1 MAAGSAVG
9 YAVLVYRPAGYSAYT
24 SSGIFWERD
33 MIRNRKQFSS
43 LSVIVVIIAILPVFM
58 FNNSYGM
65 HLMIMSLIW
74 AVVAASWD
82 LVLGYA
88 GIFNLGQLAFFAIG
102 AYVSSMLSVN
112 LGLSPWAGL
121 ILAGL
126 ISGVL
131 GVLIGLPCL
140 KLKGIYVALMT
151 LAFYEVV
158 GPLIIVGRPVGTGGK
173 GGLFPIPAFRIGGY
187 LFNSNE
193 LVPWLY
199 LALVFFAVFMFLIY
213 KMINSTFGVA
223 FTALRDNENLAK
235 GLGVNKFVYS
245 LLLSGA
251 AAAITGIMGAF
262 YAHYVSMIS
271 PRMLGLDSFL
281 FLLIMVILG
290 GAGNYPGAAIGA
302 FAVTFLNDALRPL
315 DTWRLL
321 VLGILLVLLI
331 MKFPKGI
338 IGTLYD
344 VYSNIKERMTK
355 SKQVAKDAN

>member
-1 MAAGSAVG
+1 M
-9 YAVLVYRPAGYSAYT
+9 RK
-24 SSGIFWERD
+24 
-33 MIRNRKQFSS
+33 NKKQFNS
-43 LSVIVVIIAILPVFM
+43 LIIMIIIIGILPVFL
-58 FNNSYGM
+58 FRNGYAM
-65 HLMIMSLIW
+65 HLLIMSLIW

-102 AYVSSMLSVN
+102 AYVSSILTINFGM
-112 LGLSPWAGL
+112 SPWAGL
-121 ILAGL
+121 VIAGIAAGGLGIL
-126 ISGVL
+126 V
-131 GVLIGLPCL
+131 GLPCL
-140 KLKGIYVALMT
+140 KLKGIYIALMT

-158 GPLIIVGRPVGTGGK
+158 GPLIIVGRPIGTGGK
-173 GGLFPIPAFRIGGY
+173 GGLFPVPAFRIGNY

-199 LALVFFAVFMFLIY
+199 LTLIFFGVFMFAIY

-235 GLGVNKFVYS
+235 GLGINKFVYS

-251 AAAITGIMGAF
+251 ASFITGVMGAF

-290 GAGNYPGAAIGA
+290 GAGNFPGAAIGA

-321 VLGILLVLLI
+321 VLGLLLVLLI

-338 IGTLYD
+338 IGTLFD
-344 VYSNIKERMTK
+344 LFNRIMKKLPFIKQEM
-355 SKQVAKDAN
+355 

>member
-1 MAAGSAVG
+1 MTVILGLLPL
-9 YAVLVYRPAGYSAYT
+9 VL
-24 SSGIFWERD
+24 
-33 MIRNRKQFSS
+33 
-43 LSVIVVIIAILPVFM
+43 
-58 FNNSYGM
+58 FNNSYVM
-65 HLMIMSLIW
+65 HLLIMSLIW

-102 AYVSSMLSVN
+102 AYISAIVSLN
-112 LGLSPWAGL
+112 FGINPWAGL
-121 ILAGL
+121 LLGGVISGL
-126 ISGVL
+126 I

-140 KLKGIYVALMT
+140 KLKGIYIALMT

-158 GPLIIVGRPVGTGGK
+158 GPLIIVGRPIGTGGK
-173 GGLFPIPAFRIGGY
+173 GGLFPIPAFKIGNY
-187 LFNSNE
+187 LFNSNQ
-193 LVPWLY
+193 LIPWFY
-199 LALVFFAVFMFLIY
+199 LSLGFFAVFMFIIY
-213 KMINSTFGVA
+213 KMINSKFGVA

-235 GLGVNKFVYS
+235 GLGINKFIYS
-245 LLLSGA
+245 LMLSGA
-251 AAAITGIMGAF
+251 AAFITGVMGAF

-315 DTWRLL
+315 NTWRLL

-338 IGTLYD
+338 IGIVDSQFEKFKKRRINNGKATE
-344 VYSNIKERMTK
+344 NG
-355 SKQVAKDAN
+355 N